1 MAKSE
6 NENDFKRL
14 FIIFAYVIELA
25 LTTRLEGHHALWH
38 ALVESI
44 SSHVN
49 WGQFLLNHLIDDV
62 NDFR

>member
-49 WGQFLLNHLIDDV
+49 WG
-62 NDFR
+62 